1 MSPRPRPVP
10 EGERYGRLTVTKTR
24 QPGEVFVSVRCDCG
38 TETTVRFLDLGRCTN
53 SCGCLKREQLIER
66 NTRHGHAAGGVSS
79 LYYTWSDMVGRC
91 TNPRHKRYADPGA
104 RGITVC
110 ERWRDFA
117 NFPADMGD
125 RPPGLELD
133 RIDNDRGYE
142 PGNCRWADR
151 STQMKN
157 RRPAAYAGT
166 VRDDLTGRFLPK
178 GDAR

>member
-1 MSPRPRPVP
+1 MSPRPRPVL

-53 SCGCLKREQLIER
+53 SCGCLR
-66 NTRHGHAAGGVSS
+66 NETNTNRTKHGMCGTSI
-79 LYYTWSDMVGRC
+79 YWTWSDMVARC
-91 TNPRHKRYADPGA
+91 TNPRHKRYADYGA

-117 NFPADMGD
+117 NFLADMGD

-142 PGNCRWADR
+142 PSNCRWADR